1 MTKEEFYRWKH
12 DGKEIFNVIR
22 NQISQVEETL
32 AREAGLDSLSDR
44 YKAGIIRG
52 MELVLDVDWEEEETV
67 DDNS

>member
-22 NQISQVEETL
+22 NQINQVEETL

-52 MELVLDVDWEEEETV
+52 MELVLDVDWEEEENVNT
-67 DDNS
+67 D

>member
-52 MELVLDVDWEEEETV
+52 MELVLDVDWEEEENVNT
-67 DDNS
+67 D

>member
-22 NQISQVEETL
+22 NQINQVEETL

-52 MELVLDVDWEEEETV
+52 MELVLDVDWEEEDTI

>member
-52 MELVLDVDWEEEETV
+52 MELVLDVDWEEEDTI